1 MYTQENCPGCA
12 SLRPYGDEEEEI
24 AADHE
29 KCHGWFHCV
38 NHCGPCIFC
47 GQEGKEG
54 EQILCQH

>member
-54 EQILCQH
+54 E